1 MSAPVEIP
9 THGLRE
15 VLVELIGEHSAP
27 QSAAQ
32 SRDGLSAYAKEARVA
47 ELTRLLDLL
56 DSARRDSPSS
66 ATVVVDA
73 VEHGRAARLALQR
86 AIERAEVETES
97 ATDDDDAEAV
107 GEILWRLHE
116 ARLAHDALLA
126 AAGKRVA
133 PRSSTPGIEGQHD
146 LPEGAFGPDTPGL

>member
-27 QSAAQ
+27 QSAAR
-32 SRDGLSAYAKEARVA
+32 SRDGLSAYAKEARMA

-56 DSARRDSPSS
+56 DSKQRDSPSS
-66 ATVVVDA
+66 STIVVDA

-86 AIERAEVETES
+86 AIDRAEIETES
-97 ATDDDDAEAV
+97 ATDDDAEAV
-107 GEILWRLHE
+107 GEILWHLHE

-126 AAGKRVA
+126 ATGKRAA
-133 PRSSTPGIEGQHD
+133 PRSGMPGIEAF
-146 LPEGAFGPDTPGL
+146 PEG